1 MFSLRYVRQ
10 ALTAHLQNTIS
21 QNVCFTWVYPGE
33 KSSNFRSSALSF
45 CKIFGVFSSCNSK
58 WAAPLMR
65 LHGTRWDAEP
75 RRRKHQL
82 MFVINW
88 VGLEPLR
95 APHCIRKLCK
105 TLKQSTAIYN
115 YAQAIL
121 SYYAIMWKRK
131 DYFHFA
137 CIYILPLTFL
147 NSVFSE
153 ASFSPKRD
161 QISFF
166 PLAFMK
172 TDEEILVCAA
182 PPVN

>member
-1 MFSLRYVRQ
+1 MFGLSGFIL
-10 ALTAHLQNTIS
+10 
-21 QNVCFTWVYPGE
+21 GE
-33 KSSNFRSSALSF
+33 KSSNFSSSALSF
-45 CKIFGVFSSCNSK
+45 CKIFGVFSSFNLK

-65 LHGTRWDAEP
+65 LHGARQRSRTS
-75 RRRKHQL
+75 RRKKHEL

-88 VGLEPLR
+88 VGLDPPR
-95 APHCIRKLCK
+95 TPCCIRKLCK
-105 TLKQSTAIYN
+105 TLKQSTAIHN
-115 YAQAIL
+115 CAQAIL
-121 SYYAIMWKRK
+121 SYYAVMWKRK
-131 DYFHFA
+131 NYFHFA

-147 NSVFSE
+147 NSVFPE
-153 ASFSPKRD
+153 ASFSPKRN